1 MQQQELVIEAG
12 KTVGRQNLEHID
24 AFMKK
29 SEILNWVKP
38 GGGYISFP
46 GYDRTKLDM
55 TSVDLCKVLIN
66 KPYQVYLV
74 PGTAYGEAHEGH
86 VRVGFGGPH
95 QIITEAFE
103 VIEQF
108 TEEHRK

>member
-1 MQQQELVIEAG
+1 
-12 KTVGRQNLEHID
+12 
-24 AFMKK
+24 
-29 SEILNWVKP
+29 
-38 GGGYISFP
+38 
-46 GYDRTKLDM
+46 M

-86 VRVGFGGPH
+86 VRVGFGGSH

-103 VIEQF
+103 VIEEF